1 MIDEEIRA
9 ALEVDPSPEFVARVR
24 TRLATEA
31 APPAWRWSWTF
42 TTAATVTAAIV
53 VAAALWRPESR
64 AVPRPDAVQAV
75 VPKAEAASKPQ
86 ETTKTAARLGATAKP
101 RSAKALALQATVA
114 AGLEGSRSAA
124 ADVLLDPAET
134 RALRQLIA
142 GVRGEHVDLA
152 AAQASASPTPMGLQ
166 PVDDLVIVPI
176 TIDPIAPPAGAEG
189 VRP

>member
-31 APPAWRWSWTF
+31 APSAWRWSWAF
-42 TTAATVTAAIV
+42 TTAATVAAAIV

-64 AVPRPDAVQAV
+64 AVPRPGAVQAAA
-75 VPKAEAASKPQ
+75 PKAEAVSQPQ
-86 ETTKTAARLGATAKP
+86 ETADATAGLGATAKP
-101 RSAKALALQATVA
+101 RSAKALALQTTAA
-114 AGLEGSRSAA
+114 AGLDGSRSAA

-142 GVRGEHVDLA
+142 GVRDGQVDLA
-152 AAQASASPTPMGLQ
+152 AAQNSVSPTQMDLQ
-166 PVDDLVIVPI
+166 PVAEIVIVPI
-176 TIDPIAPPAGAEG
+176 TIEPIAPPAGAEG
-189 VRP
+189 VIP